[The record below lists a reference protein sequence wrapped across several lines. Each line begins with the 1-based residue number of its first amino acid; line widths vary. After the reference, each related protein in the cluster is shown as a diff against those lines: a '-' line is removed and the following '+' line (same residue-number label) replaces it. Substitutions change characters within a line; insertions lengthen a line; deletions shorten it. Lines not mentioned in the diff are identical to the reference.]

1 MAEGRRS
8 QVVLLDNHTLEILI
22 QPKLYAG
29 ELLDM
34 VASHFNLKEK
44 EYFGLAFLDDTDH
57 YSWLSLDRRVFEHEF
72 PKRSSLGPIILYF
85 LVKYFVE
92 SITLLRDTSTVE
104 TFYLQAKSLVF
115 KGIIET
121 DSETAFQLAALALQV
136 SDGDYIDEDRTN
148 TLLKKLAV
156 LPTSVFKEHPSLQ
169 ICKDKVIGY
178 YKKLLGQSR
187 GEAIVNYMSIVE
199 SLPTYGIHFYKVKDK
214 GGIPWWLGLNYKG
227 ISQYDFVDRKNPR
240 KIFPW
245 KHLDNLYFRDKKFSV
260 EVHSPRRVVHALS
273 SFNLYEDAIEEPLEN
288 LDELSDAITDPTT
301 LVSVSR
307 RTFGPGNVTVYV
319 WFASDQALAKCIW
332 SMAVAQHQFYLDK
345 KHCKSRVSI
354 FRSLAEI
361 ATDLS
366 HSVQSLSSVS
376 STSNLSRSTS
386 SHSLPTLRTE
396 GKFNFY
402 ELISESHLTKQDM
415 LGVLKARKE
424 ALEETLKKKIEDL
437 RALCIKEGELTGE
450 LPPEMPL
457 APGELPPTIRRR
469 VGTTFTLNDKL
480 ISKAKFREEEALEKL
495 ELQYEIQ
502 SKITS
507 AALQL
512 ANDVSATK
520 TVRKQRRAACLQ
532 SQKKMEDLEKRLEVL
547 RKQTEGLRAKCTKHS
562 SDGEASED
570 SMSHSTDDNEM
581 GFPEK
586 SVNLSD
592 LNITLSPRPNKLEE
606 ANNQVNRVLAPI
618 KVPSPVPSSS
628 SSSLQLSATPNSA
641 PPSPIKSRQSRPV
654 YISGSSTMPPDNPF
668 SRSCSS
674 RGSSHSL
681 GNQRSKNR
689 PVYHS
694 RPSSHNEH
702 YTRPGSQST
711 VSAGS
716 DSYDNISI
724 GGGSGSF
731 LRSPY
736 QNRFES
742 SLNLE
747 SSNLYSVPTQRTSQ
761 ALDTQDDMLVLSPSE
776 VQDLGLMSRHNSL
789 ETRHRNSVRQHKTR
803 HASENIPCRPTVKV
817 SPSYDDRHCYLRP
830 LEESQRAVNTLPY
843 HHHHHSSYHHSKKH
857 HSSSKPDSRSLDSLA
872 YHPDEDYPV
881 FDDHPTSQE
890 SLEHSISENKLGNIP
905 LTQSAAQYKYVET
918 LHVSEPELNHTV
930 RNKQTVDSQGVHQSV
945 NKISSFPCYLNTL
958 SPKLYKD
965 IYVYD
970 DSTLG
975 QFSLKD
981 AQIDEVHAGSSHNL
995 SPKPKTKDWVETSL
1009 DSPLP
1014 PRKSKFKENRISSS
1028 SGVHPPVAQ
1037 LISASAEPQEPVNN
1051 LSQHKEEFS
1060 VVTGTQVAKP
1070 QVPFISKPTSRSS
1083 TENTLSPHKAVI
1095 MENNLSFSPPPPS
1108 FSSHQAGIEVNV
1120 VSMGHFQPYWEETKP
1135 YEISDFYKYSTKHR
1149 KQNSASGQ
1157 HANLSNLHANTPG
1170 QHPGQASFA
1179 SEMLLGPEPDSAM
1192 NQLSPV
1198 VINCYKNQQ
1207 RFEDPSPQ
1215 NSPQKEFCEPLL
1227 SPQSQTVHSLIS
1239 PIPVDPELSTR
1250 ITESALTLETSFS
1263 FEEPASCISLAQ
1275 DFHQEMLE
1283 WYEDQDSVKK
1293 ATLV

>member
-1 MAEGRRS
+1 MAEGKQS
-8 QVVLLDNHTLEILI
+8 QVVLLDNHTLDILI

-44 EYFGLAFLDDTDH
+44 EYFGLAFLDDTCNVH
-57 YSWLSLDRRVFEHEF
+57 L
-72 PKRSSLGPIILYF
+72 
-85 LVKYFVE
+85 KYVLCAN
-92 SITLLRDTSTVE
+92 LLKNLIGTT
-104 TFYLQAKSLVF
+104 
-115 KGIIET
+115 ET

-136 SDGDYIDEDRTN
+136 SDGDYVD
-148 TLLKKLAV
+148 
-156 LPTSVFKEHPSLQ
+156 
-169 ICKDKVIGY
+169 KDKVVGY

-199 SLPTYGIHFYKVKDK
+199 SLPTYGIHFYEV
-214 GGIPWWLGLNYKG
+214 
-227 ISQYDFVDRKNPR
+227 

-319 WFASDQALAKCIW
+319 WFASNQALTKCIW

-354 FRSLAEI
+354 VRSLAEI
-361 ATDLS
+361 AADLS
-366 HSVQSLSSVS
+366 RSVQSLSSNS
-376 STSNLSRSTS
+376 STSNLSRSAS
-386 SHSLPTLRTE
+386 SHSLPTLKTE
-396 GKFNFY
+396 D
-402 ELISESHLTKQDM
+402 EQSEESHLIKQDM
-415 LGVLKARKE
+415 LGVLKARKA

-480 ISKAKFREEEALEKL
+480 ISKAKSKEEEALEKL

-520 TVRKQRRAACLQ
+520 TVRKQRRAACHQ
-532 SQKKMEDLEKRLEVL
+532 SQRKLEELEKRLEVL

-562 SDGEASED
+562 SDG
-570 SMSHSTDDNEM
+570 EM

-606 ANNQVNRVLAPI
+606 ANNQVNRVLAKQIVFGISKQPI

-641 PPSPIKSRQSRPV
+641 PPSPIKSRQSHPV
-654 YISGSSTMPPDNPF
+654 HISGSSTMPPASPF

-681 GNQRSKNR
+681 GNQRSKIR

-716 DSYDNISI
+716 DSYDNISTS
-724 GGGSGSF
+724 GGSGPF

-761 ALDTQDDMLVLSPSE
+761 AFDTQDDMLVLSPSE

-789 ETRHRNSVRQHKTR
+789 ETRHRSSVRQRKTR

-817 SPSYDDRHCYLRP
+817 SPSYDERLCYLRT
-830 LEESQRAVNTLPY
+830 LEEGQRTVNTLPY
-843 HHHHHSSYHHSKKH
+843 HHHHHSSYHHPKKH
-857 HSSSKPDSRSLDSLA
+857 HNSSKPDSRSLDSLA

-881 FDDHPTSQE
+881 FDDHHTSHE
-890 SLEHSISENKLGNIP
+890 SLEHSISENKLGNCP
-905 LTQSAAQYKYVET
+905 LTQSVAQYKYVEN
-918 LHVSEPELNHTV
+918 LHVSEPELNYTI
-930 RNKQTVDSQGVHQSV
+930 RR
-945 NKISSFPCYLNTL
+945 
-958 SPKLYKD
+958 
-965 IYVYD
+965 
-970 DSTLG
+970 
-975 QFSLKD
+975 
-981 AQIDEVHAGSSHNL
+981 SSHNL

-1014 PRKSKFKENRISSS
+1014 PRKSKFKENRTSSS
-1028 SGVHPPVAQ
+1028 SSVHPPVVQ
-1037 LISASAEPQEPVNN
+1037 LISANAEPLEPINN

-1060 VVTGTQVAKP
+1060 VVTGAQVAKP
-1070 QVPFISKPTSRSS
+1070 QVPFISQPFSQSS

-1108 FSSHQAGIEVNV
+1108 FSSHKAGIEVNV

-1157 HANLSNLHANTPG
+1157 HTSLSNLHANASG
-1170 QHPGQASFA
+1170 QQPGQANFA

-1192 NQLSPV
+1192 SQLSPV
-1198 VINCYKNQQ
+1198 VTNCFKNQQ
-1207 RFEDPSPQ
+1207 RFGDPSPQ
-1215 NSPQKEFCEPLL
+1215 NSPQKEFCQPLL
-1227 SPQSQTVHSLIS
+1227 SPQPQAVHSLIN
-1239 PIPVDPELSTR
+1239 PIPVDVELSTR
-1250 ITESALTLETSFS
+1250 ITESDLTPETSFS
-1263 FEEPASCISLAQ
+1263 FEEPVSCVSLAQ
-1275 DFHQEMLE
+1275 DFHEEMLA